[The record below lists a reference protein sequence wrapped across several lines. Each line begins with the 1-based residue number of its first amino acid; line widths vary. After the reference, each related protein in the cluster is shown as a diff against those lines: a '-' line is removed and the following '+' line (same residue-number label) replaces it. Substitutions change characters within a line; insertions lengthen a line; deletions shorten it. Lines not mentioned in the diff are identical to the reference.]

1 MPIFGGLGAKS
12 KLQLKKRGRILGQ
25 VVEAGEKYRIS
36 VNFVH
41 ECDHNSYVSAA
52 KDLITII
59 GRCYADR
66 IYMSVLHGDSIIRTY
81 MSVLRDD
88 VVIILHISISV

>member
-1 MPIFGGLGAKS
+1 MPIFGDLGAKS

-25 VVEAGEKYRIS
+25 AGGKYGIS
-36 VNFVH
+36 MNFVH
-41 ECDHNSYVSAA
+41 ECDHNSYVNAA
-52 KDLITII
+52 KDLIVII

-81 MSVLRDD
+81 MSVLQDD
-88 VVIILHISISV
+88 VVIIFHISLSV